1 MKIVN
6 GIAHATT
13 TFENIALKVLKYDL
27 FDNESKYPDWNAG
40 KLNIEDAIQYM
51 ITMYKDLYFNNPD
64 VINPEFEVYPYDLAT
79 GEATVAVSY
88 YREPNEFE
96 QPQRIIDD
104 KEVVYSTDVVGRWI
118 PSNYQAIMA
127 GYKMFGKHRKYAKK
141 LGVAYATPL
150 LHLFFCKLL
159 HV

>member
-13 TFENIALKVLKYDL
+13 TFENIALKILKYDL

-40 KLNIEDAIQYM
+40 KLNIEDAMQYM
-51 ITMYKDLYFNNPD
+51 ITMYKDLYLNNPD
-64 VINPEFEVYPYDLAT
+64 IVNPEFEVYPYDLAT
-79 GEATVAVSY
+79 GEETIAVSY

-96 QPQRIIDD
+96 QPQRIIDG

-118 PSNYQAIMA
+118 PSNYQTIMA
-127 GYKMFGKHRKYAKK
+127 GYKLLGKHRKYAMLKKKYEKK
-141 LGVAYATPL
+141 LGVA
-150 LHLFFCKLL
+150 
-159 HV
+159 